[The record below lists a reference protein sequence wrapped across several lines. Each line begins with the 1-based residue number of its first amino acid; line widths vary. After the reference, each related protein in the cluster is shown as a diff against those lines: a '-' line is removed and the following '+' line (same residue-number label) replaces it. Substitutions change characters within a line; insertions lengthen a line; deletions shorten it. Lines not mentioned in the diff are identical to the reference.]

1 MAQIQKIVPNLYTS
15 GGEFVVKSK
24 QSLGSSEE
32 YIGSFH
38 YNIEEDKY
46 YTFSTPEL
54 GLESSQELVLI
65 DPEARDEDGYI
76 IAPYNS
82 TKAYNLKLSRKKYE
96 DVKDIIDTTISE
108 LAPPE
113 IVSPELTIP
122 ERIELLKAEFSE
134 LKEFMSDP
142 DLDLLI
148 RESLLESSE
157 ILVRGNT
164 DEIVLQYFDIA
175 HFGIQ
180 MRGTLSNDGDGV
192 PKGPHVKIEV
202 NRTDVFEG
210 DINHTDFRFYNF
222 MIPIE
227 QDETEQKISIIF
239 DDDKSDDTGDRNLI
253 IGLIKNKPITY
264 HAYADNPDI
273 FDESTLQIPEVTSS
287 QQDPTTGDNILIP
300 ATPYDE
306 DDIYASYE
314 ENIFFISDSES
325 EDTKPLYRKF
335 TPTGEPFSVPDG
347 KVEGSEI
354 LLYDKDGDA
363 LLNKFPNDAVTYPG
377 KFKSRLPFNGQIQIK
392 LPTDFFL
399 SEFPSQPVEFT
410 TDDFQIGN
418 IKATK
423 IDLIECQT
431 KEQLQVDSVEALKQ
445 RIEEENEILID
456 EAEAANSVSSS
467 QAIEIAQLKSSI
479 EMMSEQYLALYDLE
493 DTGNNMQYNSRFT
506 KGVDRDGNN
515 AWRSDKRAKFW
526 HLNAG
531 YDDVQGG
538 APLLLGE
545 WKDHSGAPANVSG
558 YPGNPQGK
566 IRLHYF
572 PADAELSPEG
582 WPNETQR
589 IGFRMKANNYKGW
602 PKVRLKDHN
611 TGKTQTKTVDSYDWK
626 IYYFDIALADVG
638 IENKNID
645 LSVVF
650 INNKMRRGP
659 WYRRGRY
666 NDRTGADR
674 DLWISHIVREDG
686 TMYATNQTNNAAMT
700 GNIMKDDEG
709 NDLLVESNTS
719 NFQKHSVELCD
730 VNGGNPYWY
739 FSNNDYKPI
748 QKFNNNG
755 GLRFTFPANSE
766 FIFVKAN
773 ESTPPPNKFAHCF
786 LGGIG
791 LSDGGTQDTNLDK
804 MDDLH
809 GLFVIPYKKY
819 KFKFCAAKRGNDKS
833 ISYNGY
839 ESDSPVSNVKFGAWV
854 GDRRNG
860 WRGSSNPYPGTEG
873 YEWFTSD
880 TFELPANKDWKAYE
894 IEFTPIPGPQGGTK
908 VYFGFYMHLGQRG
921 EGNIIDFCECRIV
934 GPLPEDEY

>member
-335 TPTGEPFSVPDG
+335 TPNARTSDEHPFKFSDIEFI
-347 KVEGSEI
+347 KSLFSNVEVKYYGF
-354 LLYDKDGDA
+354 LTL
-363 LLNKFPNDAVTYPG
+363 V
-377 KFKSRLPFNGQIQIK
+377 
-392 LPTDFFL
+392 FFL
-399 SEFPSQPVEFT
+399 FYKEPENSHL
-410 TDDFQIGN
+410 FQILKKMDEKILN
-418 IKATK
+418 SRYFKFLAWSVLIKAK
-423 IDLIECQT
+423 
-431 KEQLQVDSVEALKQ
+431 
-445 RIEEENEILID
+445 
-456 EAEAANSVSSS
+456 
-467 QAIEIAQLKSSI
+467 KS
-479 EMMSEQYLALYDLE
+479 
-493 DTGNNMQYNSRFT
+493 
-506 KGVDRDGNN
+506 
-515 AWRSDKRAKFW
+515 
-526 HLNAG
+526 
-531 YDDVQGG
+531 
-538 APLLLGE
+538 
-545 WKDHSGAPANVSG
+545 
-558 YPGNPQGK
+558 
-566 IRLHYF
+566 
-572 PADAELSPEG
+572 
-582 WPNETQR
+582 
-589 IGFRMKANNYKGW
+589 
-602 PKVRLKDHN
+602 
-611 TGKTQTKTVDSYDWK
+611 
-626 IYYFDIALADVG
+626 
-638 IENKNID
+638 
-645 LSVVF
+645 
-650 INNKMRRGP
+650 
-659 WYRRGRY
+659 
-666 NDRTGADR
+666 
-674 DLWISHIVREDG
+674 
-686 TMYATNQTNNAAMT
+686 
-700 GNIMKDDEG
+700 
-709 NDLLVESNTS
+709 
-719 NFQKHSVELCD
+719 
-730 VNGGNPYWY
+730 
-739 FSNNDYKPI
+739 
-748 QKFNNNG
+748 
-755 GLRFTFPANSE
+755 
-766 FIFVKAN
+766 
-773 ESTPPPNKFAHCF
+773 
-786 LGGIG
+786 
-791 LSDGGTQDTNLDK
+791 
-804 MDDLH
+804 
-809 GLFVIPYKKY
+809 
-819 KFKFCAAKRGNDKS
+819 
-833 ISYNGY
+833 
-839 ESDSPVSNVKFGAWV
+839 
-854 GDRRNG
+854 
-860 WRGSSNPYPGTEG
+860 
-873 YEWFTSD
+873 
-880 TFELPANKDWKAYE
+880 
-894 IEFTPIPGPQGGTK
+894 
-908 VYFGFYMHLGQRG
+908 
-921 EGNIIDFCECRIV
+921 
-934 GPLPEDEY
+934 